1 MWMCGSTN
9 PGTAV
14 RPCRS
19 IIRTDGPALGG
30 LPPTL
35 TKRPFRIDT
44 VLATV
49 SRACKVWILPLT
61 SANVMSSA
69 RGAAFCAD
77 KLIEAG
83 PPAPM
88 AAAPALVVR
97 KLRRDGRRPCSFI
110 VRNPPRSAARSS
122 EGLYRT
128 SGADAEHHAEACLA
142 AQHVI
147 VCLRGAIQREDF
159 VHGPHS

>member
-19 IIRTDGPALGG
+19 IIRTEGPALGG

-49 SRACKVWILPLT
+49 SRASRVWILPLT

-69 RGAAFCAD
+69 RGAVFCAD
-77 KLIEAG
+77 KLVEAG
-83 PPAPM
+83 PAAPM
-88 AAAPALVVR
+88 AAAPALAAR
-97 KLRRDGRRPCSFI
+97 KLRRDGRRPWSFI
-110 VRNPPRSAARSS
+110 VRSPPRSS

-128 SGADAEHHAEACLA
+128 SGADVEHHAEARLA
-142 AQHVI
+142 AQHMI
-147 VCLRGAIQREDF
+147 VRLRGAIQREDF
-159 VHGPHS
+159 VHGTNS